1 MKPLPDI
8 LTDEVL
14 ESECDRMLVKPD
26 EVWSQLDQVLVMQ
39 ASFSRNPVIR
49 EKGQTL
55 YRRIMQFALDSLA
68 KAP

>member
-1 MKPLPDI
+1 VEPLPDT

-14 ESECDRMLVKPD
+14 ESECDRMLAQPHVTKSRD
-26 EVWSQLDQVLVMQ
+26 HVLVLK
-39 ASFSRNPVIR
+39 ASFSRNPAIR

-55 YRRIMQFALDSLA
+55 YRRIMQSVVDYLA